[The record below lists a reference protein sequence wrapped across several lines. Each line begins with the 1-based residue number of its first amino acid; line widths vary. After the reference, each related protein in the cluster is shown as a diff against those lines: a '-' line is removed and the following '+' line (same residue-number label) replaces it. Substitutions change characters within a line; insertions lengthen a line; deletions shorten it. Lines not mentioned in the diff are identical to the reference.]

1 MATMHGRARFVNRL
15 VNRTNNCGG
24 INKSGLPSK
33 IGAVANRMVL
43 ACNKTCQVVPKTCE
57 AKKTIHFV
65 YRAGR
70 KYLG

>member
-1 MATMHGRARFVNRL
+1 MATMHGRARFVGSL
-15 VNRTNNCGG
+15 VNRTNTCGG

-43 ACNKTCQVVPKTCE
+43 SCNKSCNVVPNTCDV
-57 AKKTIHFV
+57 KKTVRFV
-65 YRAGR
+65 YKAGR

>member
-15 VNRTNNCGG
+15 VTRTNTCGG

-33 IGAVANRMVL
+33 VGPVSNRNVL
-43 ACNKTCQVVPKTCE
+43 SCNSTCQTVPKTCVVR
-57 AKKTIHFV
+57 KSVLMH

>member
-1 MATMHGRARFVNRL
+1 MATMHGRARSVNRL
-15 VNRTNNCGG
+15 VNRTNVCGG

-33 IGAVANRMVL
+33 IGAVSNRIVL
-43 ACNKTCQVVPKTCE
+43 SCSKSCQVIPKTCE
-57 AKKTIHFV
+57 PKKSIHFV

>member
-1 MATMHGRARFVNRL
+1 MATMNGRARFVNRL
-15 VNRTNNCGG
+15 VNRTNVCGG

-33 IGAVANRMVL
+33 LGAVSTRHVL
-43 ACNKTCQVVPKTCE
+43 SCNKTCQVVPKTCDV
-57 AKKTIHFV
+57 KKNIHFV